1 MTTILIVDDEENMR
15 QLIDLIVSKSGFQT
29 IHAANGTEAY
39 HVMTGQQVD
48 LVLLD
53 VMMPGE
59 DGFVVCETIQAIAKV
74 PVIFLTA
81 RDANADKVKGL
92 KIGGDDYM
100 VKPFTADELVARIHA
115 VLRRTGIVTAP
126 VEKAFLQHGV
136 IQIDEISR
144 KVLIEEEIINLTLKE
159 FELLHLFMQN
169 PNSVYSREQLLECIW
184 DLNYAGGT
192 RTVDTHIKTLRIKL
206 SKKSKEA
213 SEYIQTVW
221 GIGYRF
227 EKVHEKTI
235 V

>member
-1 MTTILIVDDEENMR
+1 MSKILIVDDEENMC
-15 QLIDLIVSKSGFQT
+15 QLIEMFLTKAGYET
-29 IHAANGTEAY
+29 TMAGNGTEAY
-39 HVMTGQQVD
+39 HIMAQQQID

-59 DGFVVCETIQAIAKV
+59 NGFVVCETIQAMTKV

-81 RDANADKVKGL
+81 LDANEDKVKGL
-92 KIGGDDYM
+92 TIGGDDYI
-100 VKPFTADELVARIHA
+100 VKPFAADELLARIQA
-115 VLRRTGIVTAP
+115 VLRRSGNLTVQAS
-126 VEKAFLQHGV
+126 VNYLQCGV
-136 IQIDEISR
+136 IKMDEVSR
-144 KVLIEEEIINLTLKE
+144 KVYIEGEVVALTLKE
-159 FELLHLFMQN
+159 FELLQLFMKN
-169 PNSVYSREQLLECIW
+169 PNNVYSREQLLECIW

-227 EKVHEKTI
+227 EKLL
-235 V
+235 